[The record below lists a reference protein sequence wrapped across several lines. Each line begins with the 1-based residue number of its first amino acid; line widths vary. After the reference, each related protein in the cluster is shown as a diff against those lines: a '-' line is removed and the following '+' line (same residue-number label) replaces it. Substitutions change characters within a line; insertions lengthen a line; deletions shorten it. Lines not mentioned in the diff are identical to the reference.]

1 MNAPL
6 PPAALGGF
14 ALAVLP
20 FVVTPGASLALVT
33 RHPARAAPVVLG
45 TVGGLYVHAALVT
58 AGLAA
63 LLANHPHVLLA
74 LRLAGAGYLVLLGVR
89 LWRAEGGGEGEGGTR
104 DDADGVGAAGGSAA
118 ADCAAGGN
126 AAGGGAG
133 ADCAAGGNAAGGC
146 AGADGTAG
154 GGAGADGTA
163 GGCTAGGSAGADGAA
178 GGSAAADRAAGGNA
192 AGGSAGADGT
202 AGGSAAAD
210 RAAGGNAAEVGKAA
224 DGTAEVGKAANGTAG
239 DSATG
244 NDRASGRAGDAGQ
257 GRAGW
262 RLGVEALL
270 ANVLNPKALSLY
282 LVLLPRF
289 LHTHG
294 RVLPQVLTLTT
305 VHALLH
311 TAWLL
316 GWARLAGRGPRRAAG
331 RGVRRGLAVVLV
343 GAGLWNVVA

>member
-89 LWRAEGGGEGEGGTR
+89 LWRAEGGEEGEEGTR
-104 DDADGVGAAGGSAA
+104 DDADGVGA
-118 ADCAAGGN
+118 
-126 AAGGGAG
+126 
-133 ADCAAGGNAAGGC
+133 
-146 AGADGTAG
+146 
-154 GGAGADGTA
+154 
-163 GGCTAGGSAGADGAA
+163 GADGAA
-178 GGSAAADRAAGGNA
+178 GGCAAGGGA
-192 AGGSAGADGT
+192 AGGGT
-202 AGGSAAAD
+202 AGGS
-210 RAAGGNAAEVGKAA
+210 AAEVGKAA
-224 DGTAEVGKAANGTAG
+224 DRAAGGSAAEVGKAADRAAGGSAVADGTAG
-239 DSATG
+239 DSTTG
-244 NDRASGRAGDAGQ
+244 NDRASGRAEDTEGDAGE

-316 GWARLAGRGPRRAAG
+316 GWARIAGQGPRRAAG

-343 GAGLWNVVA
+343 GAGVWNVVA

>member
-89 LWRAEGGGEGEGGTR
+89 LWRAEGGGEGEEGTR
-104 DDADGVGAAGGSAA
+104 DDADGVGAGADGVAGG
-118 ADCAAGGN
+118 G
-126 AAGGGAG
+126 AAGGGA
-133 ADCAAGGNAAGGC
+133 
-146 AGADGTAG
+146 AG
-154 GGAGADGTA
+154 GGAA
-163 GGCTAGGSAGADGAA
+163 GGG
-178 GGSAAADRAAGGNA
+178 
-192 AGGSAGADGT
+192 AGADGT

-224 DGTAEVGKAANGTAG
+224 DGTAG
-239 DSATG
+239 DSTTG
-244 NDRASGRAGDAGQ
+244 NDRASGRAEDTEGDAGE

>member
-89 LWRAEGGGEGEGGTR
+89 LWRAEGGGEGEEGTG

-118 ADCAAGGN
+118 
-126 AAGGGAG
+126 
-133 ADCAAGGNAAGGC
+133 
-146 AGADGTAG
+146 G

-163 GGCTAGGSAGADGAA
+163 GG
-178 GGSAAADRAAGGNA
+178 
-192 AGGSAGADGT
+192 
-202 AGGSAAAD
+202 
-210 RAAGGNAAEVGKAA
+210 GKAA
-224 DGTAEVGKAANGTAG
+224 D
-239 DSATG
+239 
-244 NDRASGRAGDAGQ
+244 
-257 GRAGW
+257 
-262 RLGVEALL
+262 
-270 ANVLNPKALSLY
+270 
-282 LVLLPRF
+282 
-289 LHTHG
+289 
-294 RVLPQVLTLTT
+294 
-305 VHALLH
+305 
-311 TAWLL
+311 
-316 GWARLAGRGPRRAAG
+316 
-331 RGVRRGLAVVLV
+331 
-343 GAGLWNVVA
+343 

>member
-1 MNAPL
+1 M

-63 LLANHPHVLLA
+63 LLADHPHVLLA

-89 LWRAEGGGEGEGGTR
+89 LWRAEGGGEGEERTG
-104 DDADGVGAAGGSAA
+104 DDADGVGAA
-118 ADCAAGGN
+118 
-126 AAGGGAG
+126 
-133 ADCAAGGNAAGGC
+133 
-146 AGADGTAG
+146 
-154 GGAGADGTA
+154 ADGTA
-163 GGCTAGGSAGADGAA
+163 GGCAAEVGEAGGS
-178 GGSAAADRAAGGNA
+178 
-192 AGGSAGADGT
+192 
-202 AGGSAAAD
+202 
-210 RAAGGNAAEVGKAA
+210 AAEVGKAA
-224 DGTAEVGKAANGTAG
+224 DGTAGGC
-239 DSATG
+239 ATG
-244 NDRASGRAGDAGQ
+244 NERASGRAGDTEGGAGE

-262 RLGVEALL
+262 RPGVEALL

-294 RVLPQVLTLTT
+294 RVLPQVLALTT

-316 GWARLAGRGPRRAAG
+316 GWSRLAGRGPHRAAG

>member
-45 TVGGLYVHAALVT
+45 TVGGLYAHAALVT

-89 LWRAEGGGEGEGGTR
+89 LWRAEGGGEGEERTG
-104 DDADGVGAAGGSAA
+104 DDADGVGAAV
-118 ADCAAGGN
+118 DDAAGGC
-126 AAGGGAG
+126 AAGGGA
-133 ADCAAGGNAAGGC
+133 
-146 AGADGTAG
+146 
-154 GGAGADGTA
+154 
-163 GGCTAGGSAGADGAA
+163 
-178 GGSAAADRAAGGNA
+178 
-192 AGGSAGADGT
+192 
-202 AGGSAAAD
+202 
-210 RAAGGNAAEVGKAA
+210 
-224 DGTAEVGKAANGTAG
+224 AG

-244 NDRASGRAGDAGQ
+244 NDRASGRAGDAGE

-294 RVLPQVLTLTT
+294 RVFPQVLTLTT

-316 GWARLAGRGPRRAAG
+316 GWAHLAGRGPHRAAG

>member
-89 LWRAEGGGEGEGGTR
+89 LWRAEGGGEREEGTR
-104 DDADGVGAAGGSAA
+104 DDADGVGAA
-118 ADCAAGGN
+118 
-126 AAGGGAG
+126 
-133 ADCAAGGNAAGGC
+133 
-146 AGADGTAG
+146 
-154 GGAGADGTA
+154 
-163 GGCTAGGSAGADGAA
+163 ADGAA
-178 GGSAAADRAAGGNA
+178 GGCAAGG
-192 AGGSAGADGT
+192 GAGADGT

-210 RAAGGNAAEVGKAA
+210 RAAGGNAAGGGAGADGTAGGSAAGGGAGADGTGEDSAAGGGAGADGTAEDSAAEVGKAA
-224 DGTAEVGKAANGTAG
+224 DGTAGG
-239 DSATG
+239 SATG
-244 NDRASGRAGDAGQ
+244 NDRASGRAGDAGE

-262 RLGVEALL
+262 RLGVEGLL

>member
-1 MNAPL
+1 
-6 PPAALGGF
+6 
-14 ALAVLP
+14 
-20 FVVTPGASLALVT
+20 
-33 RHPARAAPVVLG
+33 
-45 TVGGLYVHAALVT
+45 
-58 AGLAA
+58 
-63 LLANHPHVLLA
+63 
-74 LRLAGAGYLVLLGVR
+74 
-89 LWRAEGGGEGEGGTR
+89 
-104 DDADGVGAAGGSAA
+104 
-118 ADCAAGGN
+118 
-126 AAGGGAG
+126 
-133 ADCAAGGNAAGGC
+133 
-146 AGADGTAG
+146 ADGTAG
-154 GGAGADGTA
+154 G
-163 GGCTAGGSAGADGAA
+163 
-178 GGSAAADRAAGGNA
+178 
-192 AGGSAGADGT
+192 
-202 AGGSAAAD
+202 
-210 RAAGGNAAEVGKAA
+210 
-224 DGTAEVGKAANGTAG
+224 
-239 DSATG
+239 SATG
-244 NDRASGRAGDAGQ
+244 NDRASGRAGDAGE

>member
-6 PPAALGGF
+6 PPAALGAF

-45 TVGGLYVHAALVT
+45 TVGGLYAHAALVT

-89 LWRAEGGGEGEGGTR
+89 LWRAEGGGEGEERTG
-104 DDADGVGAAGGSAA
+104 DDADGVGAAV
-118 ADCAAGGN
+118 DDAAGGC
-126 AAGGGAG
+126 AAGGGA
-133 ADCAAGGNAAGGC
+133 A
-146 AGADGTAG
+146 
-154 GGAGADGTA
+154 
-163 GGCTAGGSAGADGAA
+163 
-178 GGSAAADRAAGGNA
+178 
-192 AGGSAGADGT
+192 ADGT
-202 AGGSAAAD
+202 AGGSATGGCAGADGAAGD
-210 RAAGGNAAEVGKAA
+210 SAAGGSAAGGGAAA
-224 DGTAEVGKAANGTAG
+224 DGTAG

-244 NDRASGRAGDAGQ
+244 NDRASGRAGDAGE

-262 RLGVEALL
+262 RIGVEALL
-270 ANVLNPKALSLY
+270 VNVLNPKALSLY

-294 RVLPQVLTLTT
+294 RLFPQVLTLTT

-316 GWARLAGRGPRRAAG
+316 GWAHLAGRGPHRAAG

>member
-89 LWRAEGGGEGEGGTR
+89 LWRAEGGGEGEEGTG
-104 DDADGVGAAGGSAA
+104 DDADGVGAAGG
-118 ADCAAGGN
+118 C
-126 AAGGGAG
+126 AAGGGA
-133 ADCAAGGNAAGGC
+133 
-146 AGADGTAG
+146 AG
-154 GGAGADGTA
+154 GGAA
-163 GGCTAGGSAGADGAA
+163 GGGAAGVGAGAD
-178 GGSAAADRAAGGNA
+178 
-192 AGGSAGADGT
+192 
-202 AGGSAAAD
+202 
-210 RAAGGNAAEVGKAA
+210 
-224 DGTAEVGKAANGTAG
+224 GTAG

-244 NDRASGRAGDAGQ
+244 NDRASGRAGGAGE

-262 RLGVEALL
+262 RLGVEGLL

-289 LHTHG
+289 LHTLG
-294 RVLPQVLTLTT
+294 RVLPQVLALTT

>member
-1 MNAPL
+1 M
-6 PPAALGGF
+6 
-14 ALAVLP
+14 P

-89 LWRAEGGGEGEGGTR
+89 LWRSEGGGEGEEETG
-104 DDADGVGAAGGSAA
+104 DDADGVGAG
-118 ADCAAGGN
+118 ADGAAGGC
-126 AAGGGAG
+126 AAGGGA
-133 ADCAAGGNAAGGC
+133 
-146 AGADGTAG
+146 AG

-163 GGCTAGGSAGADGAA
+163 GGGAA
-178 GGSAAADRAAGGNA
+178 GGG
-192 AGGSAGADGT
+192 AGADGT

-224 DGTAEVGKAANGTAG
+224 DGTAG

-244 NDRASGRAGDAGQ
+244 NDRASGRAGDAGE

>member
-89 LWRAEGGGEGEGGTR
+89 LWRAEGGGEREEGTG

-118 ADCAAGGN
+118 GGGAAGV
-126 AAGGGAG
+126 GAG
-133 ADCAAGGNAAGGC
+133 AD
-146 AGADGTAG
+146 
-154 GGAGADGTA
+154 
-163 GGCTAGGSAGADGAA
+163 
-178 GGSAAADRAAGGNA
+178 
-192 AGGSAGADGT
+192 
-202 AGGSAAAD
+202 
-210 RAAGGNAAEVGKAA
+210 
-224 DGTAEVGKAANGTAG
+224 GTAG

-244 NDRASGRAGDAGQ
+244 NDRASGRAGGAGE

>member
-89 LWRAEGGGEGEGGTR
+89 LWRAEGGGEGEEETG

-118 ADCAAGGN
+118 GGGAAGGGKAADRAAGDS

-133 ADCAAGGNAAGGC
+133 ADGTAEDSAAEGGAGADGTGEDSAAGGC
-146 AGADGTAG
+146 AGADGTAE
-154 GGAGADGTA
+154 D
-163 GGCTAGGSAGADGAA
+163 S
-178 GGSAAADRAAGGNA
+178 
-192 AGGSAGADGT
+192 
-202 AGGSAAAD
+202 
-210 RAAGGNAAEVGKAA
+210 AAEVGKAA
-224 DGTAEVGKAANGTAG
+224 DGTAG

-244 NDRASGRAGDAGQ
+244 NDRASGRAGDAGE

-316 GWARLAGRGPRRAAG
+316 GWAHLAGRGPRRAAG